1 MAKKKKVDIPQE
13 HLMTIEEVAE
23 YLKLNVHTVYKLAQR
38 GEIPAIKLGGS
49 WRLRKQEIYSWLA
62 TKMTMEKKARYEKW
76 QKKYKKLM
84 KDKP

>member
-38 GEIPAIKLGGS
+38 GEIPAIKLGGYD
-49 WRLRKQEIYSWLA
+49 RLR
-62 TKMTMEKKARYEKW
+62 R
-76 QKKYKKLM
+76 
-84 KDKP
+84 